1 MALTIT
7 SYFILALLSILIV
20 VFMGR
25 SSIKSTLD
33 AYDASV
39 EEKLFVYGFTGL
51 TIVVLVA
58 SLIKTGGQTIHIILV
73 VFAFLIAIA
82 NKQSIRFRLKS
93 GLLLPNKKNVSKG
106 LFVISSLLIFVVT
119 LSVIQFVSFQE
130 VELLIPNQDILYYA
144 SLSETLWET
153 GIENNYFYGSE
164 LTEQLSDMVPYHYF
178 IEWFNSL
185 IYGLFGTNPTLSY
198 LLITVPAFAVVVI
211 AGFMAIAHK
220 LNPNA
225 KSYQIL
231 LIGISG
237 VLVQTYFPID
247 LLDSVDY
254 QYARLL
260 AYNPMEH
267 GMYFKSL
274 PIYLVILMTALLYLK
289 NHKLEALLAL
299 CLLPAINISTFPSI
313 ALTIPSL
320 IFSALIFKKINWK
333 TSVKWIISSGILL
346 ISIPITYVVF
356 GNSISSELLSNN
368 GIGFADYLKQSSYRA
383 DWFYLMKN
391 ISVSTLLVYSVPIV
405 FILGL
410 RIFLKSRINRKI
422 LKIISIA
429 GMVWLFG
436 LLSWVTLRFLGQDS
450 YQFFVLASVAC
461 FNTTIWLICV
471 NWFSSDSLP
480 VRLLTSL
487 FLLLLSTLTI
497 TQLITSETVSTKQY
511 SASYIAEAQ
520 RINEDLNNPVKVVSL
535 SRNTYERS
543 ASSRDPFFSST
554 LCGAYWY
561 MLDGKDEIYSLDA
574 LTTKPKSYVGKLH
587 EEKLLKLAPISILSQ
602 ELLHSGN
609 SLNTKIQFIDRINA
623 RLYMYEKGVEI
634 DEEVRN
640 RIIETI
646 TDPVSGETL
655 AIISEK

>member
-7 SYFILALLSILIV
+7 SYFMLALLSILIV
-20 VFMGR
+20 VFVGR
-25 SSIKSTLD
+25 SLMKSTLD
-33 AYDASV
+33 LHDANV

-51 TIVVLVA
+51 IFLVLVA
-58 SLIKTGGQTIHIILV
+58 SLIKTGGQTIHITFLLFALLV
-73 VFAFLIAIA
+73 AIP
-82 NKQSIRFRLKS
+82 NKKSIRFRLNS
-93 GLLLPNKKNVSKG
+93 GLLLPDKK
-106 LFVISSLLIFVVT
+106 SLLKGSFV
-119 LSVIQFVSFQE
+119 LSSVLVFAAFLSIIQFVSFQE

-164 LTEQLSDMVPYHYF
+164 LTAQLTGMVPYHYF
-178 IEWFNSL
+178 IEWFNAL

-198 LLITVPAFAVVVI
+198 LLITVPAFAIVVS
-211 AGFMAIAHK
+211 AGFMAIARK

-247 LLDSVDY
+247 LLDSADY
-254 QYARLL
+254 QYAGLL
-260 AYNPMEH
+260 AYNPMEL
-267 GMYFKSL
+267 GMYYKSL

-289 NHKLEALLAL
+289 KHKWESLLVL
-299 CLLPAINISTFPSI
+299 CLLPVVNISTFPSI
-313 ALTIPSL
+313 ALTIASL

-346 ISIPITYVVF
+346 IFIPTIYVVF
-356 GNSISSELLSNN
+356 GNSISSELLSNS
-368 GIGFADYLKQSSYRA
+368 GIGLVDYLKQSTYRA
-383 DWFYLMKN
+383 DWFYLTKN
-391 ISVSTLLVYSVPIV
+391 ISVSTLLVYSLPIV

-410 RIFLKSRINRKI
+410 RIFLKSRINKKI
-422 LKIISIA
+422 LKIIAIA

-436 LLSWVTLRFLGQDS
+436 VLSWVTLRFLGQDS

-461 FNTTIWLICV
+461 FNTAIWLICV
-471 NWFSSDSLP
+471 YWFASNSLP
-480 VRLLTSL
+480 VRFLTSL

-497 TQLITSETVSTKQY
+497 TQLITSETISTKQY
-511 SASYIAEAQ
+511 SPSYIAEAQ
-520 RINEDLNNPVKVVSL
+520 RINEKLNNPVKVVSL
-535 SRNTYERS
+535 SRSTYERS

-574 LTTKPKSYVGKLH
+574 LTTQPKSYVGKLH

-602 ELLHSGN
+602 ELLHYGN
-609 SLNTKIQFIDRINA
+609 SQNPKIQFIDRINA

-634 DEEVRN
+634 AEEIRN